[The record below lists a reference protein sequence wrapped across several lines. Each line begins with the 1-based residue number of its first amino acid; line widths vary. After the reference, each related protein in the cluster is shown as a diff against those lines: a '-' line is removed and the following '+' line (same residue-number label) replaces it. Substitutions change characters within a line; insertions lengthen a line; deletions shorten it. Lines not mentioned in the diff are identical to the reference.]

1 MKATSLYR
9 TAAILFLLF
18 AAGHTVGFLS
28 LKPPTAEAL
37 AVRDAMNQVHF
48 VIGGS
53 SFSYGGFYTGFGLY
67 VTAYLLFSAFLSW
80 HLGNMAVSHPA
91 AIGGLGWI
99 FCAIQVASLA
109 LSWTYFSTGPAVF
122 SALVAICL
130 GLAAGTVARTQEH
143 GLTVRSQARKA

>member
-1 MKATSLYR
+1 MKATALFR
-9 TAAILFLLF
+9 TAAILFVLF
-18 AAGHTVGFLS
+18 AVGHTVGFLR

-48 VIGGS
+48 QIGGS

-67 VTAYLLFSAFLSW
+67 VTAYLIFSAFLSW
-80 HLGNMAVSHPA
+80 HLGKMAASYPA

-99 FCAIQVASLA
+99 FCAIQVASLGLA
-109 LSWTYFSTGPAVF
+109 CIYFSIAPASF

-130 GLAAGTVARTQEH
+130 GWASWSVERPGSLA
-143 GLTVRSQARKA
+143 